1 MTVQKARGAAMGATS
16 KTIRVMASVL
26 LAASACLLVGCNA
39 QQEDK
44 NEFSNVRYV
53 ANLTTM
59 ECYYHNVAKHE
70 EDASGYI
77 FGIGNIG
84 EKRFWFE
91 YDAKVNMGIDADK
104 VKVSKPDENG
114 IVTITMPPVEVQGKP
129 DIIEGSMTNPLTE
142 TGWFTSITQEDRTKA
157 LAEAQDDV
165 LEKADGDKEL
175 KQLAKERAKQIL
187 KKYVTGIGKKTGK
200 TYQVEFKETD

>member
-1 MTVQKARGAAMGATS
+1 MGATS

-26 LAASACLLVGCNA
+26 LAMSVCPLVGCNA

-44 NEFSNVRYV
+44 NELSNVRYI

-59 ECYYHNVAKHE
+59 ECYYHNVAKYE

-77 FGIGNIG
+77 FGIGDIG
-84 EKRFWFE
+84 KKKFWFE
-91 YDAKVNMGIDADK
+91 YDATVNMGIDADK

-129 DIIEGSMTNPLTE
+129 DIIESSMTTPLTE

-157 LAEAQDDV
+157 LAEAQDEV
-165 LEKADGDKEL
+165 LKKADGDKEL

-187 KKYVTGIGKKTGK
+187 QKYVTGIGKKTGK
-200 TYQVEFKETD
+200 TYQVEFKETDESNT

>member
-1 MTVQKARGAAMGATS
+1 MGATS

-26 LAASACLLVGCNA
+26 LAMSVCPLVGCNA

-44 NEFSNVRYV
+44 NEFSNVRYI

-59 ECYYHNVAKHE
+59 ECYYHNVAKYE

-91 YDAKVNMGIDADK
+91 YDATVNMGIDADK

-129 DIIEGSMTNPLTE
+129 DIIESSMTTPLTE
-142 TGWFTSITQEDRTKA
+142 TGWLTSITQEDRTKA
-157 LAEAQDDV
+157 LAEAQDEV
-165 LEKADGDKEL
+165 LKKADGDKEL

-187 KKYVTGIGKKTGK
+187 QKYVTGIGKKTGK
-200 TYQVEFKETD
+200 TYQVEFKETDESNT

>member
-1 MTVQKARGAAMGATS
+1 MGATS

-26 LAASACLLVGCNA
+26 LAASVCPLVGCNA

-44 NEFSNVRYV
+44 NELSNVRYI

-59 ECYYHNVAKHE
+59 ECYYHNVAKYE

-91 YDAKVNMGIDADK
+91 YDATVNMGIDADK

-114 IVTITMPPVEVQGKP
+114 IITITMPPVEVQGKP
-129 DIIEGSMTNPLTE
+129 DIIESSMTTPVTE

-157 LAEAQDDV
+157 LAEAQEDV

-187 KKYVTGIGKKTGK
+187 KKYVTSIGKKTGK
-200 TYQVEFKETD
+200 TYQVEFKETADSNT